1 MGTVLVVDD
10 ESDVRNLV
18 RMNLELDG
26 HLVLLDANG
35 QDALHRLDAGDRPD
49 VIVLDLVMP
58 GIDGWEVLRRIK
70 AHSDPAVNAIPVLLL
85 TARTGDEER
94 IMGGIEGAVRYLTKP
109 FELRG
114 LRQAVQEACSG
125 DPEMVQRHRAQYAA
139 LTELARLERGGGP
152 ASDDEPR
159 SHVHITRLERP
170 SAATPPPP
178 PPAVSPRLAGLAPK
192 QLDMLKVV
200 ATTRTIRAAAEEL
213 GMSRTN
219 VYAGLRRIV
228 RKLELGSVG
237 DLIGLARQGRLF
249 DASSPRPPEP
259 DRSGDEVLG

>member
-1 MGTVLVVDD
+1 MGRVLVVDD
-10 ESDVRNLV
+10 ETDIRAVV

-26 HLVLLDANG
+26 HVVVADANG
-35 QDALHRLDAGDRPD
+35 QEALRRLDGGDRPD
-49 VIVLDLVMP
+49 VIVLDIMMP

-85 TARTGDEER
+85 TAHTGDEER

-109 FELRG
+109 FGLRA
-114 LRQAVQEACSG
+114 LRQAVAEACSG

-139 LTELARLERGGGP
+139 LTELARLERGGSAP
-152 ASDDEPR
+152 ADDLPG

-170 SAATPPPP
+170 SGIPAPP
-178 PPAVSPRLAGLAPK
+178 PPAVSPQLAGMAPK
-192 QLDMLKVV
+192 QLELLRVV
-200 ATTRTIRAAAEEL
+200 STTRTIRAAAEEL

-228 RKLELGSVG
+228 RKLELDSVG

-249 DASSPRPPEP
+249 DPAAAPRSEP
-259 DRSGDEVLG
+259 GRSGDEVLG